1 MMKRSPGLMLLALGM
16 VTLHHRFAAIPPQAA
31 GPAVIQAARSLVPG
45 MPADDSGG
53 DDGDDDGDSGDSE

>member
-1 MMKRSPGLMLLALGM
+1 MKRTHGLILMVLGIVALHRLAP
-16 VTLHHRFAAIPPQAA
+16 IPAPPA
-31 GPAVIQAARSLVPG
+31 GPAMIQASHSLVPG